1 MSIPYFDAHCDTISR
16 RNLVSLREYEGQL
29 DLKRLS
35 AFSRAGQIFAIFANS
50 AALPE
55 EQWFAECRRQRERF
69 AAEMAANADMVT
81 HCRTEEEAKQAFE
94 AGKVAA
100 FLSIEGAELLNCDPA
115 LLKTAEEWGVRAV
128 NLTWNNPNA
137 VSGTNCK
144 ETERGLS
151 EIGRAFVKEA
161 EKRNIRLDVSHVSDR
176 GFWDLME
183 IAEKPVIAS
192 HSNCRALCGHSRNL
206 TDEQIRALQ
215 KNSGFAG
222 LNVYTAFV
230 GEKADMDELV
240 AHVEHFWEI
249 GGEDLVGL
257 GGDWDGCDSLAGG
270 LTGVQDLERLYEALL
285 RRNHSEVLLE
295 KLFMGN
301 LLRVLG

>member
-16 RNLVSLREYEGQL
+16 KNLVSLRRYEGQL
-29 DLKRLS
+29 DLERLG
-35 AFSRAGQIFAIFANS
+35 AFARAGQIFAIFANS
-50 AALPE
+50 AKLPQ
-55 EQWFAECRRQRERF
+55 EQWFAECARQREIFVR
-69 AAEMAANADMVT
+69 EMAANAALVT
-81 HCRTEEEAKQAFE
+81 HCRTAAEAEAAFA

-100 FLSIEGAELLNCDPA
+100 FLSIEGAELLCCDPA
-115 LLKTAEEWGVRAV
+115 LLQTAESWGVRAV

-137 VSGTNCK
+137 ISGTNCR
-144 ETERGLS
+144 ESERGLS
-151 EIGRAFVKEA
+151 EVGRAFVKEA
-161 EKRNIRLDVSHVSDR
+161 EKRNIRIDVSHLSDR

-206 TDEQIRALQ
+206 TDEQIRALR
-215 KNSGFAG
+215 KNGGFAG
-222 LNVYTAFV
+222 VNVYSDFV
-230 GEKADMDELV
+230 GEKGSMEELV

-249 GGEDLVGL
+249 GGEEIVGL

-270 LTGVQDLERLYEALL
+270 LTGVQDLPRLYEALL
-285 RRNHSEVLLE
+285 RRNHSEKLLE
-295 KLFMGN
+295 KLFVGN